1 MTERAES
8 LGCKQKVR
16 AMHRASVTHTV
27 GEVCEI
33 LSKGIAVEAT
43 RLEQKR
49 EALSAKAELLHMLEE
64 E

>member
-1 MTERAES
+1 MTESAES

-33 LSKGIAVEAT
+33 LSKGIAVEANS
-43 RLEQKR
+43 LEQKR
-49 EALSAKAELLHMLEE
+49 EAFSTKVELLHTLEE